1 MSIVKD
7 LLFVCILL
15 ILFLTLKR
23 NSDLKSTLLNQRETF
38 IQILSHD
45 IRVSALAQIR
55 GLELL
60 DKNKQDEELVNEIQ
74 ASAKYSLEMINMLLN
89 TYQYEKGEQILTYQ
103 KFVLLDILEKAISQL
118 QNRANEK
125 NIKFYYG
132 KNLNKPICADETELL
147 KVLYY
152 IISTAIFYSERNNI
166 LAIAAKDFFSHTEIS
181 VTYCGATLSE
191 EECKRMFLN
200 TPRFST
206 VGHGIKM
213 YMCKKIIEFHGGKIS
228 VKNLKDRINV
238 FTFTIPKKGSH
249 LSAKSTVV
257 TNLEPFRLSN
267 YK

>member
-7 LLFVCILL
+7 FLYIFILL
-15 ILFLTLKR
+15 ILFFLLKK
-23 NSDLKSTLLNQRETF
+23 NAALKSTLFNQRETF

-60 DKNKQDEELVNEIQ
+60 DKNNQDEELIKEINE
-74 ASAKYSLEMINMLLN
+74 SAKYSLEMINMLLN
-89 TYQYEKGEQILTYQ
+89 TYQYENGKQILNYQ
-103 KFVLLDILEKAISQL
+103 KNVLLEIIEAKVQQL
-118 QNRANEK
+118 QKYANEK

-132 KNLNKPICADETELL
+132 KNLNKSICADKTELS
-147 KVLYY
+147 KVFYY
-152 IISTAIFYSERNNI
+152 VISTAIFNSEKNNI
-166 LAIAAKDFFSHTEIS
+166 IAISAKDYYSCMEIS
-181 VTYCGATLSE
+181 ITYCGASLSE

-238 FTFTIPKKGSH
+238 FTFTIPKRECFP
-249 LSAKSTVV
+249 LAKSSMIT
-257 TNLEPFRLSN
+257 TLEQFQLSN
-267 YK
+267 SK